1 MRKKIFAFALLLV
14 VLVGTWL
21 TFGAWSPRNVENVET
36 VDNVMS
42 RSTIYWNS
50 TFRFK
55 FPVDPY
61 FDSGEEFEVLFV
73 GRQLVNGSW
82 IRDSERYIIDDMDY
96 LGNNT
101 YEIVTELDV
110 LDYNEFWVYCLI
122 ERVPEYLPAMIFDK
136 AYICWDGANDIEVF
150 ANAYPTA
157 NRKPFYNG
165 LYFKYTEVEDFAYI
179 QIDFQ
184 STITYEVYNEVVS
197 ERNDLANDLSY
208 ANDRINTLMNEITR
222 LEDKLGAYGAG
233 DKGLGFI
240 ETAFIKVGE
249 ILKIEVLPGIR
260 IGTFLAV
267 PLILGVV
274 FLILR
279 LVRGE

>member
-1 MRKKIFAFALLLV
+1 MRKKIFVFSLLLV

-21 TFGAWSPRNVENVET
+21 TFGAWAPHNVENVE
-36 VDNVMS
+36 NVENATS

-50 TFRFK
+50 DFRFK

-61 FDSGEEFEVLFV
+61 VDSGEEFEVLLV
-73 GRQLVNGSW
+73 GRRQQNGSW
-82 IRDSERYIIDDMDY
+82 VQHTERWILDDMSH
-96 LGNNT
+96 LGDNV
-101 YEIVTELDV
+101 YQLVSELDV
-110 LDYNEFWVYCLI
+110 LDYQYFWIYCLV
-122 ERVPEYLPAMIFDK
+122 ERSDYVPPMIFDK
-136 AYICWDGANDIEVF
+136 AYVSWDGVSREAF
-150 ANAYPTA
+150 AFKQPTA
-157 NRKPFYNG
+157 YKKPFYNG
-165 LYFKYTEVEDFAYI
+165 LYFQVNQIEDFAYL

-184 STITYEVYNEVVS
+184 STIEFNVYNDVVS
-197 ERNDLANDLSY
+197 ERNDLANDLAY
-208 ANDRINTLMNEITR
+208 ANDRIDTLMNEIKR

-249 ILKIEVLPGIR
+249 ILKIELLPNIR